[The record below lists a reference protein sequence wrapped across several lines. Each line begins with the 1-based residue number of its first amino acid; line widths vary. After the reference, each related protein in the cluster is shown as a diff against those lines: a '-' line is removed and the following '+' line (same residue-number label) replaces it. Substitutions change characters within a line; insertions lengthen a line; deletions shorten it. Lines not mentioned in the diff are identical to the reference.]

1 MLQVKGLGGAK
12 KKSISQMARQQQ
24 LKDEAGK
31 GKKEEK
37 EKRRASTSVKEL
49 FDENDVMKAMKELK
63 AVTPHALAAQLNVR
77 VGVAKR
83 VLRGMEEKGS
93 VKLVSGSS
101 RLRVYGPS

>member
-1 MLQVKGLGGAK
+1 LGGAK

-31 GKKEEK
+31 EKKEEK
-37 EKRRASTSVKEL
+37 EKRKASTSVKGL
-49 FDENDVMKAMKELK
+49 FDEIEVLNAIKDLK
-63 AVTPHALAAQLNVR
+63 AVTPHALAAQLNIR

-83 VLRGMEEKGS
+83 ILRGMEEKGS
-93 VKLVSGSS
+93 VKFVSGSS

>member
-1 MLQVKGLGGAK
+1 LGGAK

-31 GKKEEK
+31 EKKDEK
-37 EKRRASTSVKEL
+37 EKRKTAPSVNEL
-49 FDENDVMKAMKELK
+49 FNENEVTKAIMELK
-63 AVTPHALAAQLNVR
+63 AVTPHILAAQLNVR

-83 VLRGMEEKGS
+83 ILRGMEEKGT

>member
-1 MLQVKGLGGAK
+1 MGGAK

-24 LKDEAGK
+24 LKDEASK
-31 GKKEEK
+31 EKKEEK
-37 EKRRASTSVKEL
+37 EKRKAPTSVNEL
-49 FDENDVMKAMKELK
+49 YNENEVAKAIMELK
-63 AVTPHALAAQLNVR
+63 AVTPYALASQLNVR

-83 VLRGMEEKGS
+83 ILRGMEEKGT